1 MAPQVG
7 DKAEEHAPS
16 TERATGTGMI
26 EEPGKPRRTRSG
38 AAETQTERIEGPAPA
53 EDSSVPSEPAVTVPR
68 QA

>member
-1 MAPQVG
+1 
-7 DKAEEHAPS
+7 
-16 TERATGTGMI
+16 MI

-38 AAETQTERIEGPAPA
+38 PAETQTERIEGPAPA